1 MNGFGGHTYKWVN
14 EAGERFFVKYTFKT
28 EQGIENLTA
37 EQAANLK
44 SVDGDYAQRDLYDN
58 IAKGNFPEWK
68 MFV

>member
-37 EQAANLK
+37 E
-44 SVDGDYAQRDLYDN
+44 
-58 IAKGNFPEWK
+58 
-68 MFV
+68 